1 MTMLPI
7 TRKLPLTA
15 RLMKPACMCAC
26 AALLAVTTSGC
37 FDESSAQTPTPT
49 ATPSASATTTGTVLT
64 LLGVAPGPIAT
75 AQGAGIA
82 TLLTVNG
89 KNYLFDSGV
98 GTSQQLAKLKLMPKD
113 ISNVFLTHLHD
124 DHTADLPSW
133 LSFANTG
140 RIGLPEGG
148 STQTSPRIGMYG
160 PPPIEEYIA
169 GLDRLLNVS
178 GAIRSAEA
186 GQTLKPA
193 SDMFDVNTVTAPS
206 EFFRDDNIRVSAI
219 RNTHYTGRGVTA
231 PGGSLSYSYRI
242 EAPGKVIVLTG
253 DTSASPDLPGFAR
266 GADILV
272 AEMVSDDA
280 SGLPAGL
287 TVAVAQEGHLSPRQ
301 VGELAAAAG
310 VKKVVLSHYTKATDA
325 DLRTIA
331 SIFRGEVVVGRD
343 LMTF

>member
-1 MTMLPI
+1 MSAPRFT
-7 TRKLPLTA
+7 
-15 RLMKPACMCAC
+15 KPALLGAC
-26 AALLAVTTSGC
+26 AAMLAMTTTGC
-37 FDESSAQTPTPT
+37 LDESSAQTPTPT
-49 ATPSASATTTGTVLT
+49 ATPSAAATSAGTVLT
-64 LLGVAPGPIAT
+64 LLGVEPGPVAT

-98 GTSQQLAKLKLMPKD
+98 GTSQQLANLKLMPKD
-113 ISNVFLTHLHD
+113 VSNVFLTHLHD

-148 STQTSPRIGMYG
+148 SAQPAPRIGMYG
-160 PPPIEEYIA
+160 PPLIEEYVA

-186 GQTLKPA
+186 EQTLKPA
-193 SDMFDVNTVTAPS
+193 RDLFDVHTVMAPG

-219 RNTHYTGRGVTA
+219 RNTHYTGRGVTM
-231 PGGSLSYSYRI
+231 PGGSFSYSYRI

-253 DTSASPDLPGFAR
+253 DTSASSDLPSFAR

-272 AEMVSDDA
+272 AELVSDDP
-280 SGLPAGL
+280 SDLPPGL

-310 VKKVVLSHYTKATDA
+310 VKKVVLSHYSKATEA

-331 SIFRGEVVVGRD
+331 SIFRGEVVAGKD